1 MSTKRTLP
9 RKPAREYAPRS
20 INRPEYEAVRGL
32 LYEIRV
38 EAQLTQIDLGQ
49 ALKRNQTYVSSVE
62 RGIVRTDALQLLDWC
77 RACGITL
84 ERFGRRLELKLG
96 YDS

>member
-20 INRPEYEAVRGL
+20 INRPEYEVVRGL
-32 LYEIRV
+32 LLEIRV
-38 EAQLTQIDLGQ
+38 DARLTQIALGV

-84 ERFGRRLELKLG
+84 ERFGQRLEQRLELP
-96 YDS
+96 